1 MGAGAVGGV
10 LSGDRGRGEVAQKE
24 RERRRALAA
33 GEEEDNVLG
42 DGRVWV
48 HI

>member
-1 MGAGAVGGV
+1 MGAGAVDGV

-24 RERRRALAA
+24 RERRRASA